1 MRLARLAAACLAATL
16 TFSAPLAAQDEVA
29 AAAPSRCTAPEY
41 RQFDFWLGEWEVT
54 SNETPAGTN
63 SIVATQGGCV
73 LQENWQGAG
82 PGGITGSSF
91 NIYDRERQAW
101 HQTWVDASGTLLL
114 LDGGVVDD
122 KDQVPELQCG
132 WQSDRRR
139 TLRGRHRPL
148 RVGIHRLW
156 RDLDRSLAAA
166 HQRLKREHKPCLLH
180 RRNERDRGGHIRR
193 RRVHF
198 GL

>member
-1 MRLARLAAACLAATL
+1 MRPTPICLFAVL
-16 TFSAPLAAQDEVA
+16 LSISPPLAAQDEVT

-63 SIVATQGGCV
+63 SIVAIQGGCV

-101 HQTWVDASGTLLL
+101 HQT
-114 LDGGVVDD
+114 
-122 KDQVPELQCG
+122 
-132 WQSDRRR
+132 
-139 TLRGRHRPL
+139 
-148 RVGIHRLW
+148 
-156 RDLDRSLAAA
+156 
-166 HQRLKREHKPCLLH
+166 
-180 RRNERDRGGHIRR
+180 
-193 RRVHF
+193 
-198 GL
+198 